1 MPDLE
6 TYKTIKKDVST
17 KDDLDFSFLR
27 QTGLEYIEQLGS
39 KLWTDYN
46 THDPGI
52 TILDMLCY
60 AITDLGN
67 RINMPFENILSPEN
81 KDAAKIEE
89 QFFLASDILP
99 TKAVSETD
107 YRKLFID
114 INGVKNCWL
123 SAYSKRVFVDCL
135 NNKLAYT
142 LNEIE
147 TTDSSYITDFKLKG
161 LYQLLIQFD
170 ELDPSIFSTPEL
182 INKKHK
188 LIKDAIK
195 NKYHQNRNLC
205 EDLVKIEE
213 VGTHPISV
221 CASIDILKDAD
232 EELVLAKVL
241 QAIDNY
247 FSPSVKFRSLKQMQE
262 RGYATDEIFEGP
274 LLTKGFIDSNELKA
288 SELRTEVRLSD
299 LIQCIMKI
307 EGVNIIKDIS
317 IGDCNDPDDKGKKWN
332 ICIDKGKMPVRCSKS
347 AFSFYKGVLP
357 VNINQRRVEH
367 YIDQLRAE
375 EKKEQE
381 IAMFNRELTLPEGV
395 YLNTGEYTTIQND
408 FPDTYGIGES
418 GLPATVPIA
427 RKSQAKQLKAYLLFF
442 DQVLAGYFAHLGKIK
457 DLLSIKNTLP
467 KTYYT
472 QAVSGIKGFDELVN
486 NYSLDSNQLTEELF
500 GSLDQHVERK
510 NKLLDHLISRFAEMF
525 SDYAFLMKELYGSH
539 ANQVVLQSKEDFLLD
554 YNTTSKERGS
564 AFNYYEQLPSNLWN
578 TGNVAGVQ
586 KRIAR
591 LTGIKDYSMRDLTA
605 TFIEIYS
612 LEITGE
618 LVYRW
623 KIRNKIGE
631 DILLGTEDFK
641 TKTQARTKLYMSIL
655 SVLETTPK
663 TIEKAFNQTV
673 RNNMLIGN
681 FLVHIS
687 NSGEYSFDVI
697 ISDFAIPSD
706 SNTVIASQNKY
717 YSSVDKLKDAL
728 LAVQS
733 FFAIDF
739 SEEGMFIVEHILL
752 RPDVTQTP
760 DPSSP
765 YLFLPLCDDS
775 YNGCQSIDPYSFRVT
790 IVLPGWTYRFGNPD
804 FRKFMEELIRKEL
817 PAHVLPRICWV
828 GNAKNVVLDNE
839 NDMLQFQEAYHQFLL
854 SKTNN
859 EQQQNIDKLTGLIGI
874 MSKLNTIYPHGRLI
888 DCKDEDES
896 LEGKIILGR
905 TNLGTN

>member
-67 RINMPFENILSPEN
+67 RMNMPFEIILSPEN

-99 TKAVSETD
+99 TKAVCETD
-107 YRKLFID
+107 YRKIFID
-114 INGVKNCWL
+114 VDGVKNCWI

-142 LNEIE
+142 PEEIE
-147 TTDSSYITDFKLKG
+147 TTDSSYITDFKFKG
-161 LYQLLIQFD
+161 LYQLLIQFE
-170 ELDPSIFSTPEL
+170 ELDPTIFSTPEL
-182 INKKHK
+182 INEQHE
-188 LIKDAIK
+188 LIKDAIRV
-195 NKYHQNRNLC
+195 KYHQNRNLC

-213 VGTHPISV
+213 VGTHPVSV

-232 EELVLAKVL
+232 EELVLARIL
-241 QAIDNY
+241 RAIDNY
-247 FSPSVKFRSLKQMQE
+247 FSPTVKFRSLKQMQE
-262 RGYATDEIFEGP
+262 RGYTSDEIFEGP
-274 LLTKGFIDSNELKA
+274 LLINGFIDPKELKA

-299 LIQCIMKI
+299 LIQIIMKI

-332 ICIDKGKMPVRCSKS
+332 ICIDAGKMPVRCNRS

-357 VNINQRRVEH
+357 VNINQRKVEL
-367 YIDQLRAE
+367 YIDQLRAA
-375 EKKEQE
+375 EKEEQE
-381 IAMFNRELTLPEGV
+381 TARLDMELTIPEGV

-418 GLPATVPIA
+418 GLPARVPIA

-442 DQVLAGYFAHLGKIK
+442 DQVLASYFAHLGKVK
-457 DLLSIKNTLP
+457 DLLSFKNTLR
-467 KTYYT
+467 KTYFT

-486 NYSLDSNQLTEELF
+486 NYSLDNNQLTNELF
-500 GSLDQHVERK
+500 GGLDQQIERK
-510 NKLLDHLISRFAEMF
+510 NKLLDHLIARFAEMF
-525 SDYAFLMKELYGSH
+525 SEYAFLMKELYGSH
-539 ANQVVLQSKEDFLLD
+539 ASQVVLQSKEDFLLD

-564 AFNYYEQLPSNLWN
+564 AFNYYKQPFNKLWN
-578 TGNVAGVQ
+578 TDNVAGVQ

-591 LTGIKDYSMRDLTA
+591 LTGIKDYTMRDLTA
-605 TFIEIYS
+605 TFIQIYS
-612 LEITGE
+612 LIVDGK
-618 LVYRW
+618 LIYRW

-631 DILLGTEDFK
+631 EILLGTEDFK
-641 TKTQARTKLYMSIL
+641 TETQARTKLYMSIL
-655 SVLETTPK
+655 SVLETTAEN
-663 TIEKAFNQTV
+663 IEKAFSQSV
-673 RNNMLIGN
+673 IDKMLIGN

-687 NSGEYSFDVI
+687 DTGEYSFDVI
-697 ISDFAIPSD
+697 ISDLSKPTDNNS
-706 SNTVIASQNKY
+706 VIASQNKF
-717 YSSVDKLKDAL
+717 YSSASQLKEAL
-728 LAVQS
+728 LTLRT

-739 SEEGMFIVEHILL
+739 SEEGMFLVEHILL
-752 RPDVTQTP
+752 RPDVTINSNP
-760 DPSSP
+760 LSP
-765 YLFLPLCDDS
+765 YLFLPLCEDS
-775 YNGCQSIDPYSFRVT
+775 CNGCQSIDPYSFRVT

-804 FRKFMEELIRKEL
+804 FRKFMEDLIREEL
-817 PAHVLPRICWV
+817 PAHILPRICWV
-828 GNAKNVVLDNE
+828 GNAKNVVPDNE

-859 EQQQNIDKLTGLIGI
+859 EQQQNIEKLTGLISI
-874 MSKLNTIYPHGRLI
+874 MSKLNTIYSHGRLI